1 MKKAIGIDIGGTK
14 IAVGIITESGKLLK
28 REEVKS
34 DPSDGENMF
43 ARVIEAVEQVL
54 KKSSFSLAD
63 IEGIGV
69 GVPGK
74 VDCEN
79 GIAIFQ
85 NNLPW
90 EQFPITARLREQF
103 GLEQISID
111 NDVYM
116 AAFAEWKA
124 DKVKQNE
131 TFVYVTIS
139 TGISCSIIQNGSFF
153 RGAGFAGELGLIPV
167 LSKADNK
174 GNKRLEKVAAGPA
187 IEKLAEKELQV
198 EQITTKEVF
207 AGYANGGCEYL
218 PIIEE
223 VTDNLAQGL
232 YAISCLLDPHKM
244 VFGGSVIVNNPFL
257 LELLKE
263 KLKIYQLPEQQHILD
278 QMSISTLKQ
287 DNGVVGAGL
296 RVFERL

>member
-1 MKKAIGIDIGGTK
+1 MKNAIGIDIGGTK
-14 IAVGIITESGKLLK
+14 IAAGIITESGELLK
-28 REEVKS
+28 RVDVKS
-34 DPSDGENMF
+34 DPSDREKMF
-43 ARVIEAVEQVL
+43 ARVLEAVEQVL
-54 KKSSFSLAD
+54 EKSSYSLDD

-79 GIAIFQ
+79 GVAIFQ

-90 EQFPITARLREQF
+90 KQFPITARLREQF

-124 DKVKQNE
+124 AQVKRNE

-167 LSKADNK
+167 LSKVDNK
-174 GNKRLEKVAAGPA
+174 GIKRLEKVAAGPA

-198 EQITTKEVF
+198 ENISTKEVF
-207 AGYANGGCEYL
+207 EGYANGTCEYR
-218 PIIEE
+218 IIED

-232 YAISCLLDPHKM
+232 YSISCLLDPHKM

-257 LELLKE
+257 LKLMKE
-263 KLKIYQLPEQQHILD
+263 KLKSYQIPEQQHILG